1 MSIISSLAAFVSRV
15 FPGKFLAGLDRTL
28 ASTKIALA
36 VDEYVALSIII
47 SIVLSVVVGII
58 GVLMS
63 LPLPPIVLAPVVGVV
78 AFFALVL
85 FVPRFLS
92 QRRAEELER
101 VLPDALR
108 QMAST
113 LRAGVSI
120 DAALEDI
127 SKSNY
132 GELSK
137 EFTRV
142 VDEVKRGRTLESALL
157 ALARRSNAPLYD
169 RAFHL
174 IVEGIERGAALANV
188 LDSVANDAKEVGVI
202 QRERKTTTM
211 QPIMFLFAVALFAA
225 PFIIGI
231 TVGVGSIQ
239 VGTGGPVGNTG
250 LPPEIKTI
258 GMLYVMIQGFVC
270 GLAVGVIRF
279 GKMTKGISYSIMFLI
294 AGLIVFTLAGTIA
307 GGMGP
312 STA

>member
-1 MSIISSLAAFVSRV
+1 MDVLTTLTTFVKRV
-15 FPGKFLAGLDRTL
+15 FPRNFLIELDKKL
-28 ASTKIALA
+28 ASTNIAFTA
-36 VDEYVALSIII
+36 EEYVSVSLLVG
-47 SIVLSVVVGII
+47 IVLGIAVGIVGMI
-58 GVLMS
+58 LN
-63 LPLPPIVLAPVVGVV
+63 LPLPPILLIPLVFIV

-85 FVPRFLS
+85 FVPRLLA
-92 QRRAEELER
+92 QRRAERLEK

-132 GELSK
+132 GDLSV
-137 EFTRV
+137 EFERV
-142 VDEVKRGRTLESALL
+142 VSEVAKGRTLESALL

-174 IVEGIERGAALANV
+174 IVEGIERGAALASV
-188 LDSVANDAKEVGVI
+188 LDAVASDAKEIGVI
-202 QRERKTTTM
+202 KRERITTTM

-239 VGTGGPVGNTG
+239 VGTGGAGGSSG

-258 GMLYVMIQGFVC
+258 GMLYVMIQGFIC

-294 AGLIVFTLAGTIA
+294 AGTIVFNLAGIIA
-307 GGMGP
+307 SSMGP
-312 STA
+312 H